1 MTVKDIFQ
9 FDSGGIIYK
18 DANGVI
24 LGTGTAQDSAAPD
37 PENNNGIF
45 IYCQSPA
52 RTLYAIANTQITY
65 RVKFGL
71 TVTTTPTR
79 NQFLTILSENFFF
92 RVTGGGPETQNLND
106 VLSIG
111 NNAGANNI
119 DMNGQ
124 DITNVDEI
132 ETKVI
137 KTQLLSNLDIQ
148 ADLDII
154 FNPGGIIDANGKT
167 INMRN
172 GEIHAAHL
180 IHGRNNTDFK
190 VQAKGTGDLILETS
204 NTERLKITDTGNLIF
219 NFFYTIELMAAL
231 TVDFYAPFNL
241 KINSIS
247 NLVNSPTTTI
257 LDDGA
262 GYILGNTITAGS
274 KITVTVNTAAVI
286 NLNTIQV

>member
-1 MTVKDIFQ
+1 M
-9 FDSGGIIYK
+9 
-18 DANGVI
+18 
-24 LGTGTAQDSAAPD
+24 
-37 PENNNGIF
+37 
-45 IYCQSPA
+45 
-52 RTLYAIANTQITY
+52 
-65 RVKFGL
+65 
-71 TVTTTPTR
+71 
-79 NQFLTILSENFFF
+79 
-92 RVTGGGPETQNLND
+92 
-106 VLSIG
+106 
-111 NNAGANNI
+111 NA
-119 DMNGQ
+119 Q

-154 FNPGGIIDANGKT
+154 FNPGGQIDANGKT
-167 INMRN
+167 LNMRN

-190 VQAKGTGDLILETS
+190 VQAKGTGDLILET
-204 NTERLKITDTGNLIF
+204 NNVERLKITAAGNLIF
-219 NFFYTIELMAAL
+219 NFFYTIELIAAL

-257 LDDGA
+257 LDDGVV
-262 GYILGNTITAGS
+262 YTLGNTITAGS
-274 KITVTVNTAAVI
+274 KITVTVNTAAVV

>member
-1 MTVKDIFQ
+1 MNIKTFKQ
-9 FDSGGIIYK
+9 YASGGFSYI
-18 DANGVI
+18 DENSNL
-24 LGTGTAQDSAAPD
+24 LGTGTKTDSAAPD
-37 PENNNGIF
+37 PDNFTGVFIF
-45 IYCQSPA
+45 CQNPS
-52 RTLYAIANTQITY
+52 RTLYASVSPTNPVTVRFKDGTTISVTTRKKLMEDLAEFFFY
-65 RVKFGL
+65 RV
-71 TVTTTPTR
+71 TPTPPA
-79 NQFLTILSENFFF
+79 QDLDSVLTA
-92 RVTGGGPETQNLND
+92 
-106 VLSIG
+106 G
-111 NNAGANNI
+111 NNAGANDI
-119 DMNGQ
+119 DMNAQ

-190 VQAKGTGDLILETS
+190 VQAKGTGNLILETS

-231 TVDFYAPFNL
+231 TLDFYAPFNL

-262 GYILGNTITAGS
+262 AYTLGNTITAGS

>member
-1 MTVKDIFQ
+1 MNIKTFKQ
-9 FDSGGIIYK
+9 YASGGFSYV
-18 DANGVI
+18 DENNNL
-24 LGTGTAQDSAAPD
+24 LGTGTTTDSAAPD
-37 PENNNGIF
+37 PDNLTGVF
-45 IYCQSPA
+45 IYCQNPS
-52 RTLYAIANTQITY
+52 RTLYASVSPTNPVTVRFKDGT
-65 RVKFGL
+65 
-71 TVTTTPTR
+71 TTSVTTR
-79 NQFLTILSENFFF
+79 KKLMEDLAEFFF
-92 RVTGGGPETQNLND
+92 YRVTGGGQNLDD

-111 NNAGANNI
+111 NNAGANDI
-119 DMNGQ
+119 DMNAQ
-124 DITNVDEI
+124 DIVNIDEI
-132 ETKVI
+132 ETKII

-167 INMRN
+167 LNMRN

-190 VQAKGTGDLILETS
+190 VQAKGTGDLILETN
-204 NTERLKITDTGNLIF
+204 NTERFKITDTGNLIF

-262 GYILGNTITAGS
+262 AYTLGNTITAGS
-274 KITVTVNTAAVI
+274 KITVTVNTAAVV
-286 NLNTIQV
+286 NLNTIQI